1 MAEGVAT
8 LQTFSCLT
16 ASSALLQQSVGQVAP
31 HMDRYEGF
39 LRVSISKGMT
49 SEMTSPYILSSCFL
63 VLIF

>member
-16 ASSALLQQSVGQVAP
+16 TSSALLQQGVGQVAP
-31 HMDRYEGF
+31 HMDRYKGF

-49 SEMTSPYILSSCFL
+49 SSYILSSCFL
-63 VLIF
+63 VLIY